1 MTIKEAAFFQCAFMI
16 LHDQC
21 PPERKHYLCMTEED
35 DSVQDCIQCW
45 SNYLRNLTMGY
56 IEIPSQNDILPALK
70 YGIFPRRLYKT
81 DGERC

>member
-45 SNYLRNLTMGY
+45 SRYCLSSFEKDMGGL
-56 IEIPSQNDILPALK
+56 LP
-70 YGIFPRRLYKT
+70 FVNV
-81 DGERC
+81 

>member
-1 MTIKEAAFFQCAFMI
+1 MTMKEAAFFQCAFMI

-45 SNYLRNLTMGY
+45 SRYLRDLTMGY
-56 IEIPSQNDILPALK
+56 IEIPNPEVLALAFD
-70 YGIFPRRLYKT
+70 YGKATGYRKAVKE
-81 DGERC
+81 GKK